1 MGIFGWLK
9 PEEEPEDKQLV
20 EISDDRGNHI
30 VIDAQSE
37 DDALDMQGIA
47 RRDGGAVVDRD
58 EALSRERRAE
68 QEYNARDHDQLRVRS
83 APVEQP
89 NEDREPETDD
99 DSVTESN
106 EQSATNGWWP
116 F

>member
-1 MGIFGWLK
+1 MGNSRRLK
-9 PEEEPEDKQLV
+9 PEEEPKDKHLV

-47 RRDGGAVVDRD
+47 RQYGGAVVDRD
-58 EALSRERRAE
+58 EALSGERRAE

-89 NEDREPETDD
+89 NVDLEAEEDD

-106 EQSATNGWWP
+106 SQSATNGWWP